1 MKLEILLLGALLDRP
16 STGYELKKFFD
27 THGRF
32 ARSNTTM
39 SQAYRTLAGMEERG
53 WVEHTIEERPGAS
66 NAKRYHVT
74 EEGHTV
80 YIDWLTRPYNP
91 PTRFQDPD
99 LYARLGGAGFMTVE
113 QVIAILDVEINT
125 RVAEVARYR
134 HRDRSRH
141 DEPPRGYDV
150 ALGNQMDEWLHRRG
164 AEAMDRH
171 IASLIELRR
180 RLLDGEPLNQGPAP
194 TIVRTEETAR

>member
-1 MKLEILLLGALLDRP
+1 MKLEILLLGALLNRP
-16 STGYELKKFFD
+16 STGYELKRFFD

-32 ARSNTTM
+32 MRSNTTM
-39 SQAYRTLAGMEERG
+39 SQAYRTLAAMEERG
-53 WVEHTIEERPGAS
+53 WVEHTTEERAGAS

-80 YIDWLTRPYNP
+80 FADWLTRPYNP

-99 LYARLGGAGFMTVE
+99 LYARLGSAGFMTVE
-113 QVIAILDVEINT
+113 QVIGILDVEINT

-134 HRDRSRH
+134 HRDRTRF
-141 DEPPRGYDV
+141 DQPPRGYDV
-150 ALGNQMDEWLHRRG
+150 ELGSQMDEWLHRRG

-180 RLLDGEPLNQGPAP
+180 RLLDGEQIISEPA
-194 TIVRTEETAR
+194 EEATR

>member
-1 MKLEILLLGALLDRP
+1 MKLEILLLGALLSRP

-32 ARSNTTM
+32 MRSNTTM
-39 SQAYRTLAGMEERG
+39 SQAYRTLAAMEERG

-80 YIDWLTRPYNP
+80 FTDWLTRPYNP

-99 LYARLGGAGFMTVE
+99 LYARLGSAGFMTVE
-113 QVIAILDVEINT
+113 QVIGILDVEINT

-134 HRDRSRH
+134 HRDRSRF

-150 ALGNQMDEWLHRRG
+150 ELGAQMDEWLHRRG

-180 RLLDGEPLNQGPAP
+180 RLLDGEPINSDQA
-194 TIVRTEETAR
+194 EEAAR

>member
-1 MKLEILLLGALLDRP
+1 MKLEILLLGALLNRP

-39 SQAYRTLAGMEERG
+39 SQAYRTLASMEERG

-74 EEGHTV
+74 EEGYTV
-80 YIDWLTRPYNP
+80 FIDWLTRPYNP
-91 PTRFQDPD
+91 PTRFGDPD
-99 LYARLGGAGFMTVE
+99 LHARLGYAGFMTVE
-113 QVIAILDVEINT
+113 QVIALLDIEINT

-134 HRDRSRH
+134 HRDRTRF
-141 DEPPRGYDV
+141 DEPPPGYDV
-150 ALGNQMDEWLHRRG
+150 QLGAQMDEWLHRRG
-164 AEAMDRH
+164 AEAMDHH

-180 RLLDGEPLNQGPAP
+180 RLLDGEPLNQDSPP
-194 TIVRTEETAR
+194 TIVWTEETSR